1 MKGGGRES
9 MFRGVLL
16 KGSGAWQGGRDA
28 SLAAKLVKEACT
40 SERASELVKEIVSEV
55 GAVPRDTPAGVKL
68 RFLSSK
74 LTFLS
79 SKLTFL
85 SSKLTYLS
93 SKLTLAN

>member
-1 MKGGGRES
+1 

-55 GAVPRDTPAGVKL
+55 IH
-68 RFLSSK
+68 SSTQMI
-74 LTFLS
+74 LLQCTQTRL
-79 SKLTFL
+79 
-85 SSKLTYLS
+85 
-93 SKLTLAN
+93 